1 MPVDRN
7 RESWK
12 PGMPWEKALEDIE
25 YAKGLAKELG
35 GEERVKRQHSGGR
48 YTVRER
54 IDRMLDTGSFIEAG
68 PMVGAAEFDEAEHG
82 VTPGGLSADTAGNSA
97 CRAGRS
103 RSS

>member
-54 IDRMLDTGSFIEAG
+54 I
-68 PMVGAAEFDEAEHG
+68 
-82 VTPGGLSADTAGNSA
+82 
-97 CRAGRS
+97 
-103 RSS
+103 